1 MLTQRRTLMI
11 ETAPRPTRETT
22 MTIPP
27 AVLGIILDTGNA
39 EHWDGLKA
47 QTEAFLRLM
56 PGADVMSVFLIAT
69 ADGQAYPVGTV
80 TDETF
85 PRQWKELYRG
95 KQSDITPGLA
105 VMQSIMQEYTTKPPV
120 PMFRAL
126 LLTTSP
132 PTAPDAFART
142 LFALGRTPVGIGVL
156 GRGEAQRQ
164 TLASYLT
171 LCTHAPHVVTTLVN
185 QDADPQQNA
194 GMLFRLLY

>member
-1 MLTQRRTLMI
+1 MTQ
-11 ETAPRPTRETT
+11 TAPAIMPKST

-39 EHWDGLKA
+39 QQWDSLKA

-56 PGADVMSVFLIAT
+56 PGADVMSAFLIAA

-95 KQSDITPGLA
+95 KQSDVTPGLA
-105 VMQSIMQEYTTKPPV
+105 VMQAIIHEYSRASAPT
-120 PMFRAL
+120 PMFRVL
-126 LLTTSP
+126 LLTASP
-132 PTAPDAFART
+132 PATSDAFARA
-142 LFALGRTPVGIGVL
+142 LFSLGRTPVAIGVL
-156 GRGEAQRQ
+156 GQGDVQRQ
-164 TLASYLT
+164 TFASYLT
-171 LCTHAPHVVTTLVN
+171 LCTHAPHSVATLVN